1 MDDSVI
7 PTTSEQ
13 WFEVLRAEEQKTKK
27 SFLAKPSNLISN
39 YRGELATSRDYEG
52 REILELLQN
61 AADQAKAANVSGKVI
76 IELTQEGLLIANNGK
91 AFSVGGVKSLQNAHL
106 SPKRLNQQQFIGCKG
121 LGFRSVLNWTHNPII
136 LSGELAIYYSDEV
149 SAIKLQELMVES
161 SELADL
167 VRRERGNNKNG
178 LILPKL
184 PFPGF
189 PIPTSM
195 SGSGSRTTSFLLD
208 RCRYWKSKG
217 YTTVIGI
224 PFEKAE
230 SFSKAIQQIEFLRP
244 EMLLFVPYLDEVQ
257 FVLPEKSPSVWSK
270 EGDDDASLVMQD
282 GEPLGIWQLFRTQG
296 SVDKSYLDDPKTDLL
311 YEIVIAVPEVEHRS
325 EFKSSPLFTYFP
337 TEINLPLPVVCHAT
351 FELDQSRNQINKL
364 KSNEY
369 VFTQLASFLA
379 EVAEKRASKYP
390 VGANAGFRVAM
401 PLGEYPESLKRIN
414 FPKLLNEACK
424 ARTIVP
430 TISGNVSKAADV
442 FSLKGAN
449 PDWLPVS
456 GFKNIVPN
464 DDAEFKWFRE
474 LGILELSHKA
484 LCEALE
490 SLEGIDLE
498 QRVKL
503 ILGVKKLP
511 VSTKSYPSSLL
522 LSSDGERIPANA
534 DVYIAPKGGVP
545 DLLPGWTKL
554 WFLDVDLQHELM
566 AALHLNDVRSFRSEL
581 KQFGLQEYAFGS
593 LIQDLRRQA
602 NEQKKRAPEQADN
615 IEQQL
620 LDVIYRLY
628 LAERNEENKPSF
640 PQNTSLKL
648 LSQNGHM
655 VDADKLYMGEGYGLE
670 GTIVQ
675 QLYSPSHDKFVAN
688 PEAFDIDSEELTQWS
703 RFLEWLG
710 VAKWPREVKRT
721 NADNRFLQFLA
732 DMLKYPL
739 KFDDYI
745 FESKHELASA
755 HLALKEYVSLD
766 GLENIL
772 VADKY
777 VAVLAWL
784 SKDQRSSLWRNDK
797 TSNATITCYRSG
809 AHKLRQYGEAL
820 PSYIHWMMKNTIW
833 MIGSDNQAISPNQA
847 ILADALSDSI
857 FPRPAI
863 PQDAAMAEFGID
875 RTAVISAW
883 RSAGVITNVAELSL
897 DGIYAKLLELPN
909 LKQQLPAAKTL
920 YRWLLG
926 ALDTAY
932 GDGGCNKAKFFET
945 GKIWGK
951 KQGQYSYCSIH
962 ELRYV
967 DNEGLPEELLNR
979 LAIAEI
985 PHRSGSPKVERLFG
999 IKSIDRNEIQQDI
1012 LSFVQAATDID
1023 IDLCFQQ
1030 AKPFFKA
1037 LRENQSSQVLYRK
1050 EIDKLKLKL
1059 CSELHLEIRYQDV
1072 ECSFQLKDWS
1082 WSINTDVIY
1091 IKTPKELIDHQ
1102 SDLLADVIGEAL
1114 ASVYRLANGGEFAR
1128 LFRCSIKERLQLL
1141 SKILGENISVEQLE
1155 VLASKE
1161 NVDLNLGGVLVNV
1174 PVIHAPTIVE
1184 DKLPDEPSLVTK
1196 PINLIGVDTG
1206 GMLTSK
1212 PEDGFKKDEKLAI
1225 IPIPGKQKS
1234 VPNSR
1239 KLSIKKISRSGGG
1252 GVASYAPLSGDF
1264 CERKVLEIEENFE
1277 PPRFPLLVGQ
1287 YTGDQALGCDILS
1300 FASEEAR
1307 DQFTS
1312 NKNRDLNLV
1321 ERFIEVKGRT
1331 NKQAVIELKGNEKDA
1346 AKKYAD
1352 KYYLYRI
1359 SQISA
1364 DTFSLSILKNPLLE
1378 PEVIEHAVYIDLDR
1392 SSKKEE
1398 FEIVVQANTSTKL
1411 VESNSKTST

>member
-7 PTTSEQ
+7 PTTPAQ
-13 WFEVLRAEEQKTKK
+13 WFDILRAEELKTKK
-27 SFLAKPSNLISN
+27 SYLAKPSNLISN
-39 YRGELATSRDYEG
+39 YGQELATSSDYQG

-61 AADQAKAANVSGKVI
+61 AADQAKAEDISGKVV
-76 IELTQEGLLIANNGK
+76 IELAEIGLLIANNGK

-106 SPKRLNQQQFIGCKG
+106 SPKRLNQRQFIGCKG
-121 LGFRSVLNWTHNPII
+121 LGFRSILNWTRNPII

-149 SAIKLQELMVES
+149 SANKLQELMDES
-161 SELADL
+161 SELAAL
-167 VRRERGNNKNG
+167 VQRERANNKND

-195 SGSGSRTTSFLLD
+195 PGSGSQTASSLLD
-208 RCRYWKSKG
+208 RCQFWKSQG

-230 SFSKAIQQIEFLRP
+230 SFNKAMQQIESLRP

-257 FVLPEKSPSVWSK
+257 FILPEKSPSVWSK
-270 EGDDDASLVMQD
+270 TGDDDASQVMQD
-282 GEPLGIWQLFRTQG
+282 GIPRGIWQLFRTQG

-311 YEIVIAVPEVEHRS
+311 YEIVIAVPEVKRKNEY
-325 EFKSSPLFTYFP
+325 KSSPLFTYFP

-351 FELDQSRNQINKL
+351 FELDQSRNQIKKQ

-379 EVAEKRASKYP
+379 EVAEKRAAKYP
-390 VGANAGFRVAM
+390 VGTNAGFRIAM
-401 PLGEYPESLKRIN
+401 PLSEFSESLKRIN
-414 FPKLLNEACK
+414 FHKLLIEACK

-430 TISGNVSKAADV
+430 TIAGNVSKATDV

-464 DDAEFKWFRE
+464 DDAELKWFRE
-474 LGILELSHKA
+474 LGISELSHEA

-490 SLEGIDLE
+490 SLENIDLE

-503 ILGVKKLP
+503 IQGLKRLP
-511 VSTKSYPSSLL
+511 VSTESYPSSLL

-534 DVYIAPKGGVP
+534 HVYIAPKGGVP

-554 WFLDVDLQHELM
+554 WFLNFELQHELM
-566 AALHLNDVRSFRSEL
+566 AALHLNDVRSFRGEL
-581 KQFGLQEYAFGS
+581 KHFGLQEYAFGS

-602 NEQKKRAPEQADN
+602 NERKKRAPEQADN

-620 LDVIYRLY
+620 LEVFYRLY
-628 LAERNEENKPSF
+628 LAEGNEENKPSF
-640 PQNTSLKL
+640 PQNMSLKL
-648 LSQNGHM
+648 LSQNGHI

-739 KFDDYI
+739 QFDDYI
-745 FESKHELASA
+745 FTSKQDLNSA
-755 HLALKEYVSLD
+755 NLKLNECVSLD

-777 VAVLAWL
+777 TAIIAWL
-784 SKDQRSSLWRNDK
+784 SKDPRSSLWRSDK
-797 TSNATITCYRSG
+797 TSNATLTCYRSG
-809 AHKLRQYGEAL
+809 AHKLRQYEDAL
-820 PSYIHWMMKNTIW
+820 PSYIYWLIKNTNW

-863 PQDAAMAEFGID
+863 PQDAAMVEFGID
-875 RTAVISAW
+875 RSSLIGAW
-883 RSAGVITNVAELSL
+883 RTAGVITNVAELSL
-897 DGIYAKLLELPN
+897 DEIYAKLLELPN
-909 LKQQLPAAKTL
+909 FKQQLPAAKTL

-932 GDGGCNKAKFFET
+932 GDGGNNKAQFLET

-951 KQGQYSYCSIH
+951 KQGQHSYCSIQ

-985 PHRSGSPKVERLFG
+985 PHRSGGSKVERLLG
-999 IKSIDRNEIQQDI
+999 IKSIERNDIHQTI
-1012 LSFVQAATDID
+1012 LSFVPAATDID
-1023 IDLCFQQ
+1023 IDLYFQQ

-1037 LRENQSSQVLYRK
+1037 LREKQSSQVQYRK
-1050 EIDKLKLKL
+1050 ELDKLKLKL

-1072 ECSFQLKDWS
+1072 ECSFELKDWV
-1082 WSINTDVIY
+1082 WSIEADVLY
-1091 IKTPKELIDHQ
+1091 IKTPNEVIDHH

-1114 ASVYRLANGGEFAR
+1114 ASIYRLANGGDFAR
-1128 LFRCSIKERLQLL
+1128 LFRCSIKERRSLL
-1141 SKILGENISVEQLE
+1141 GKMLGETITVEHLE
-1155 VLASKE
+1155 ALASKE
-1161 NVDLNLGGVLVNV
+1161 SVHSIHEAILVNV
-1174 PVIHAPTIVE
+1174 PVIQAPKIVKGE
-1184 DKLPDEPSLVTK
+1184 IPEKLSVVPT
-1196 PINLIGVDTG
+1196 PINTIDVDIGGEPHSELEGELKTG
-1206 GMLTSK
+1206 G
-1212 PEDGFKKDEKLAI
+1212 KLAI
-1225 IPIPGKQKS
+1225 IQIPIQPKS
-1234 VPNSR
+1234 APNSR
-1239 KLSIKKISRSGGG
+1239 KLIIKKVSRTGGG
-1252 GVASYAPLSGDF
+1252 GSISYTPLSGEL
-1264 CERKVLEIEENFE
+1264 CERKVLEIEESFE
-1277 PPRFPLLVGQ
+1277 TPRFPLWVGS
-1287 YTGDQALGCDILS
+1287 YTGDLAFGCDILS
-1300 FASEEAR
+1300 FATKEALE
-1307 DQFTS
+1307 QFKS
-1312 NKNRDLNLV
+1312 NENRDLNLV
-1321 ERFIEVKGRT
+1321 ERFIEVKGR
-1331 NKQAVIELKGNEKDA
+1331 KDMQAEIELRGNEKKA
-1346 AKKYAD
+1346 ALKYLD
-1352 KYYLYRI
+1352 KYYVYRI
-1359 SQISA
+1359 SQLSA
-1364 DTFSLSILKNPLLE
+1364 HSFTLSILKNPLLD
-1378 PEVIEHAVYIDLDR
+1378 PEVVDHSVYIDLDR
-1392 SSKKEE
+1392 SSKTEV
-1398 FEIVVQANTSTKL
+1398 FEIVTHTTLGAN
-1411 VESNSKTST
+1411 

>member
-1 MDDSVI
+1 MDDSII

-13 WFEVLRAEEQKTKK
+13 WFEFLRAEEQKTKK
-27 SFLAKPSNLISN
+27 SYLAKPSNLISN

-61 AADQAKAANVSGKVI
+61 AADQAKAENVSGKVV
-76 IELTQEGLLIANNGK
+76 IELTEEGLLIANNGK
-91 AFSVGGVKSLQNAHL
+91 AFSIAGVMSLQNAHL
-106 SPKRLNQQQFIGCKG
+106 SPKRLNKQQFIGCKG
-121 LGFRSVLNWTHNPII
+121 LGFRSILNWTRNPII
-136 LSGELAIYYSDEV
+136 LSGEFAIYYSDEV
-149 SAIKLQELMVES
+149 STHKLHELMAES

-167 VRRERGNNKNG
+167 VLAEQGNNKNNI
-178 LILPKL
+178 ILPKL

-189 PIPTSM
+189 PIPIAV
-195 SGSGSRTTSFLLD
+195 SGSVSQATSFLLE
-208 RCRYWKSKG
+208 RCQYWKSLG

-230 SFSKAIQQIEFLRP
+230 SFSKALQQIESLRP

-257 FVLPEKSPSVWSK
+257 FVLQEKSPSVWSK
-270 EGDDDASLVMQD
+270 EGDDVASLVMQN
-282 GEPLGIWQLFRTQG
+282 GEPIGIWQLFRTQG
-296 SVDKSYLDDPKTDLL
+296 NVDKQYLEDPTAELL
-311 YEIVIAVPEVEHRS
+311 YEIVIAVPEVESRN
-325 EFKSSPLFTYFP
+325 ELKSSPLFTYFP

-351 FELDQSRNQINKL
+351 FELDQSRNQISKL
-364 KSNEY
+364 RSNEY
-369 VFTQLASFLA
+369 VFTQLACFLA

-401 PLGEYPESLKRIN
+401 PLGEFPEILKRIS

-424 ARTIVP
+424 VRTIVP
-430 TISGNVSKAADV
+430 TISGNVSKVADV

-449 PDWLPVS
+449 PDWLPIS
-456 GFKNIVPN
+456 GFKKIVPN
-464 DDAEFKWFRE
+464 DDAELKWFRE
-474 LGILELSHKA
+474 LGISELSH
-484 LCEALE
+484 EALYE
-490 SLEGIDLE
+490 ALDRLEGIDLK

-503 ILGVKKLP
+503 ILGLKKLP
-511 VSTKSYPSSLL
+511 VNNNSYPSSLL
-522 LSSDGERIPANA
+522 LSSDRERIPGTA
-534 DVYIAPKGGVP
+534 DVYISPKGGTP
-545 DLLPGWTKL
+545 GLLPGWTKL
-554 WFLDVDLQHELM
+554 WFLDAELQHELM
-566 AALHLNDVRSFRSEL
+566 AALNVKDVRSFQHEL
-581 KQFGLQEYAFGS
+581 KQFGLQEYSFGR

-602 NEQKKRAPEQADN
+602 NHRKELEPEQAVET
-615 IEQQL
+615 EQQL
-620 LDVIYRLY
+620 LDAIYRLY
-628 LAERNEENKPSF
+628 LAEGDGENKPAF
-640 PQNTSLKL
+640 PQKTSLKL
-648 LSQNGHM
+648 LSQNGQL
-655 VDADKLYMGEGYGLE
+655 VDADILYMGAGYGLE
-670 GTIVQ
+670 GKIVQ
-675 QLYSPSHDKFVAN
+675 QLYAPSRDKFVAN
-688 PEAFDIDSEELTQWS
+688 PEVFGIAPSELSQWC

-710 VAKWPREVKRT
+710 VARWPREIKRI
-721 NADNRFLQFLA
+721 NADNHYLQFLA
-732 DMLKYPL
+732 DKLKYPL

-745 FESKHELASA
+745 FASKQDLYSA
-755 HLALKEYVSLD
+755 NLKLNECVSLD

-777 VAVLAWL
+777 ETVLAWL
-784 SKDQRSSLWRNDK
+784 SKDQRNSLWRNDK
-797 TSNATITCYRSG
+797 TSNAILTCYRSG
-809 AHKLRQYGEAL
+809 AHKTRQYGEAL
-820 PSYIHWMMKNTIW
+820 PSYIYWLIKNTNW
-833 MIGSDNQAISPNQA
+833 MISTDNEVISPNQA
-847 ILADALSDSI
+847 ILADALSDTI
-857 FPRPAI
+857 FPKPAI
-863 PQDAAMAEFGID
+863 PQDITMAEFAID
-875 RTAVISAW
+875 RSAVIGAW
-883 RSAGVITNVAELSL
+883 RNAGVITNVAELSL
-897 DGIYAKLLELPN
+897 DGIYAKLLELP
-909 LKQQLPAAKTL
+909 KFKHQLPAAKSL

-926 ALDTAY
+926 ALDSAY
-932 GDGGCNKAKFFET
+932 GEGGSNKAQFFQN

-951 KQGQYSYCSIH
+951 KQGQSGYFAIH

-999 IKSIDRNEIQQDI
+999 IKSIDRNEIQQNI

-1037 LRENQSSQVLYRK
+1037 LRENQSSQVQYRK

-1082 WSINTDVIY
+1082 WSIDTDVIY

-1114 ASVYRLANGGEFAR
+1114 ASVYRLANGGDFAR

-1141 SKILGENISVEQLE
+1141 SKILGENISVEQLK
-1155 VLASKE
+1155 VLASKD

-1184 DKLPDEPSLVTK
+1184 DKLPDESSLVTK
-1196 PINLIGVDTG
+1196 PINLIGVDAK

-1212 PEDGFKKDEKLAI
+1212 PEDGLKKDEKLAI

-1331 NKQAVIELKGNEKDA
+1331 NKQAIIELKGNEKDA